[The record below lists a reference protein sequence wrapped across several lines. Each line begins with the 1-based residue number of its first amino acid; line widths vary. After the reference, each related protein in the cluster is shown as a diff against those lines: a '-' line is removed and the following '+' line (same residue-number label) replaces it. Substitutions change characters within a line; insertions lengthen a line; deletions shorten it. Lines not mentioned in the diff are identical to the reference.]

1 MVHGISNTYPGEV
14 SYRPTLDDELLAVRA
29 AELYYQEDK
38 TQDQIGALLGIT
50 RWKVGRLLAEAKAR
64 GIIRIDI
71 VHPQARRLGME
82 HELAEAFLLQACV
95 VVPHDDL
102 DALGDRV
109 ARAAADYL
117 VAMRPRTHHLGVSWG
132 KTLHRVAQMLPEG
145 WATSLSVVQVN
156 GGVSHSA
163 QPGQAQATATM
174 IAHKAGG
181 SVTLMPTPAI
191 VEKEETKKAL
201 ERDKGIAGVLQQA
214 EACDTYLFSAGP
226 ATEVSIHVESGYVDT
241 SDIQRLQKLGAV
253 GDVWGRYI
261 TAEGRVADEALDR
274 RTLGLSL
281 NVLRG
286 APRSIAVVHG
296 ADKHDIALAI
306 VKNRLATVM
315 ITDEATASYLLES
328 ARTLREAS

>member
-1 MVHGISNTYPGEV
+1 MPARSLEN
-14 SYRPTLDDELLAVRA
+14 DELLAVRA

-38 TQDQIGALLGIT
+38 TQDQIGSLLGIT
-50 RWKVGRLLAEAKAR
+50 RWKVGRLLAEAKSR
-64 GIIRIDI
+64 GIIRIEI

-82 HELAEAFLLQACV
+82 HELIDAFGFDACV
-95 VVPHDDL
+95 VVPRDDP
-102 DALGDRV
+102 DAIPERV

-117 VAMRPRTHHLGVSWG
+117 VAMRPRTHRLGVSWG

-163 QPGQAQATATM
+163 QPGLASATATM

-181 SVTLMPTPAI
+181 SVTLLPTPAI
-191 VEKEETKKAL
+191 VEREETKRAL
-201 ERDKGIAGVLQQA
+201 ERDKGVAGVLEHA
-214 EACDTYLFSAGP
+214 ADSDTFLFSAGP
-226 ATEVSIHVESGYVDT
+226 ATEVSIHVQSGYIDQG
-241 SDIQRLQKLGAV
+241 DIARLQKLGAV

-261 TAEGRVADEALDR
+261 TAEGAIADEALDR

-281 NVLRG
+281 DVLQR

-296 ADKHDIALAI
+296 ADKCDIALAI
-306 VKNRLATVM
+306 ATNRLATVM
-315 ITDEATASYLLES
+315 ITDEATAQYVLT
-328 ARTLREAS
+328 AVHTRREAS

>member
-1 MVHGISNTYPGEV
+1 MSARSLEN
-14 SYRPTLDDELLAVRA
+14 DELLAVRA

-38 TQDQIGALLGIT
+38 TQDQIGSLLGIT
-50 RWKVGRLLAEAKAR
+50 RWKVGRLLAEAKER
-64 GIIRIDI
+64 GIIRIEI

-82 HELAEAFLLQACV
+82 HELIDAFGLESCV
-95 VVPHDDL
+95 VVPNADPEVIPE
-102 DALGDRV
+102 RV

-117 VAMRPRTHHLGVSWG
+117 VAMRPRTHRLGVSWG

-163 QPGQAQATATM
+163 QPGLASATATM

-181 SVTLMPTPAI
+181 SVTLLPTPAI
-191 VEKEETKKAL
+191 VEREETKSVL
-201 ERDKGIAGVLQQA
+201 ERDKGVAAVLEHA
-214 EACDTYLFSAGP
+214 ANSDTFLFSAGP
-226 ATEVSIHVESGYVDT
+226 ATDVSIHVQSGYIDQA
-241 SDIQRLQKLGAV
+241 DIARLQKLGAV

-261 TAEGRVADEALDR
+261 TAEGTIADEALDR

-281 NVLRG
+281 DVLQG

-296 ADKHDIALAI
+296 ADKCDIALAI
-306 VKNRLATVM
+306 AKNGLATVM
-315 ITDEATASYLLES
+315 ITDEATAQYLLNAIS
-328 ARTLREAS
+328 AWREAS